1 MSAAPPAA
9 GLPSSGPPSSE
20 HGLRGFVRVWLH
32 PWRRPLRWA
41 LGIGAALLTMAAAVL
56 TAGVLWPEAVP
67 PVQRPAPWLA
77 IERVAVVD
85 VAAGRVLAPRTV
97 LIRAGRIVAV
107 DLPERVAVPAD
118 ARRIDGRGRT
128 LIPALWDMHMHLGK
142 RSDLGDL
149 ALTLSYGVTNVRDMM
164 GCTAPDDPLIPCAAD
179 TRRWTA
185 EAVAGQRVGVRIW
198 GATSYMAN
206 GPATVE
212 TVEDL
217 PPFFATATAADGRAF
232 VRHHLGKVGPDR
244 ISRLKVYDRI
254 PLPAYRA
261 LCAEAARLGIAVVGH
276 RPFAVPAE
284 EAAACQRSIEHPRFL
299 LHESFPGATALRAR
313 AAVRE
318 GEGRWREDREA
329 MLAGHDPAR
338 AQAIFAAMR
347 AHGTWYVPTHLTLWS
362 QAYADTPQVRQDPML
377 RYLHPLFRPEWERG
391 IDRMHRVDDSPQ
403 GRAIGRAF
411 HARSLAL
418 TGAAHR
424 AGVRVLVGSDYLA
437 AGPAVH
443 RELQLLV
450 QAGLSPAEALR
461 AATRGPA
468 EYFGVQDR
476 YGLIAPGAV
485 ADLVL
490 LDADP
495 LRDIANTQRIHAVLF
510 AGAYYD
516 RPALDAIQRIGAEQ
530 ARSWTVGSKI
540 VWQVLRN
547 PMAY

>member
-1 MSAAPPAA
+1 MSAASTAA
-9 GLPSSGPPSSE
+9 GPPSSE
-20 HGLRGFVRVWLH
+20 PGLRGFVRVWLH

-41 LGIGAALLTMAAAVL
+41 LGIGAALLAMAAAVL
-56 TAGVLWPEAVP
+56 TTGVLWPEAVP

-77 IERVAVVD
+77 IEGVAVVD

-97 LIRAGRIVAV
+97 LIRGGRIVAV
-107 DLPERVAVPAD
+107 DLPERVAVPAE

-149 ALTLSYGVTNVRDMM
+149 ALTLSYGVANVRDMM
-164 GCTAPDDPLIPCAAD
+164 GCTAPDDPLIPCAED

-185 EAVAGQRVGVRIW
+185 EAVAGQRVGIRIW

-206 GPATVE
+206 GPATIAR
-212 TVEDL
+212 VEDL

-232 VRHHLGKVGPDR
+232 ARHHAGKVT
-244 ISRLKVYDRI
+244 RLKVYDRI

-261 LCAEAARLGIAVVGH
+261 LCAEAARLGLPVVGH
-276 RPFAVPAE
+276 RPLAVPAE

-299 LHESFPGATALRAR
+299 LHESFPGAAALRAR
-313 AAVRE
+313 AGVSE
-318 GEGRWREDREA
+318 GPGRWREDRAA

-347 AHGTWYVPTHLTLWS
+347 THGTWYVPTHLTLWS

-377 RYLHPLFRPEWERG
+377 RYLHPLFRPDWERNIG
-391 IDRMHRVDDSPQ
+391 RIQRADDSPQ
-403 GRAIGRAF
+403 ARATGRAF
-411 HARSLAL
+411 HAKSLAL

-443 RELQLLV
+443 REMQLLV

-461 AATRGPA
+461 AATRAPA
-468 EYFGVQDR
+468 EYFGVQDH
-476 YGLIAPGAV
+476 YGQIAPGAV

-495 LRDIANTQRIHAVLF
+495 LRDIANTQRIRAVVF
-510 AGAYYD
+510 AGAWYD

-530 ARSWTVGSKI
+530 ARSWTIGSKI
-540 VWQVLRN
+540 VWEVLRN
-547 PMAY
+547 PTAY